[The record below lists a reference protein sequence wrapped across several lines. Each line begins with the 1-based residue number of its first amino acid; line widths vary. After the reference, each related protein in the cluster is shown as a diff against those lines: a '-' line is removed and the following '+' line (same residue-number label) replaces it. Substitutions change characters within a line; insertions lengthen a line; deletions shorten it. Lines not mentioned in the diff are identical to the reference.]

1 MGRFSEGTQG
11 LWQEKE
17 PVIYS
22 LFTVD
27 SPWASSMAAWLA
39 ALNSWVSTSLIL
51 IGYDVQEVN
60 SSISAW

>member
-1 MGRFSEGTQG
+1 

-27 SPWASSMAAWLA
+27 SPWASSMASWLA